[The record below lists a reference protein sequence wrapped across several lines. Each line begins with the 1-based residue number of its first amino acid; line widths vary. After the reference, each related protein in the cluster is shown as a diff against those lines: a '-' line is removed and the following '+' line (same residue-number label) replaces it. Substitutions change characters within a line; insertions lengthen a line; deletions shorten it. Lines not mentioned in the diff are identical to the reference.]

1 MSGIKIGG
9 KTLTP
14 INVAPIKIG
23 SKTLSPVN
31 SIKIGNKTLTPI
43 SEANADGPSDT
54 QRFFRQMGSKLAPA
68 LDTAEA
74 ISDKALAGAGLVSQ
88 KAGEL
93 GLRALG
99 AGADALGFN
108 NAGKSLKDTADELGQ
123 TFSQSAEAVGQT
135 GGAGTTRIIGRG
147 LKNFVTGQ
155 AAANQKLARGI
166 NNVLADTADFYG
178 ADRARDFFRENSNL
192 ASLAIN
198 KIENFGDND
207 MKDWQAAGE
216 IADATALAPAMLGHS
231 AKAARLAKALGA
243 SQKVATRIG
252 NAVGSAA
259 NGAIMGGFTG
269 GARAY
274 GQEKPDLKQAG
285 LESTIWGG
293 ANAILG
299 GLSRAPI
306 LAKGMRKLEEARV
319 AAQELKPAPAKAA
332 QDIQSATPAGQTA
345 GEGFTMRDG
354 AQKYPYNAFVDI
366 ENDLAGEL
374 KLPSSQIRAS
384 LQYLYNLHPEMFKNK
399 GDVYRTIKGLIST
412 HDYAGDSLRNP
423 SAAYLASRDGERM
436 SDMAIGRDSGG
447 VIHLNKDKRISNA
460 DKKIFETA
468 AAEASNSQHK
478 QQVLGAQMNTGKEHF
493 SPTDNTIIPQ
503 NSVAEGILNNPNLFG
518 LDENVIKAIRSELE
532 EAAGIAPKKMSEA
545 AKGADK
551 AEAAAQAPNPFLDE
565 ILRATNPANN
575 NAYLDQILAITNPK
589 AVIAAK
595 KGSPT
600 TQTITSTLN
609 GSDEA
614 AKKGLNPNSSLYSN
628 DKYIEG
634 SGTNSAITS
643 TSDIF
648 DGGVGSTTHITTTPA
663 NDEIISLSSDK
674 NLNAPA
680 EFKNSAGGGID
691 PAAVVRNIAERGDLA
706 LRLEPKA
713 DVLSLVRD
721 FQAPIKTPIFEAKIA
736 IDKMLNH
743 LADKAGSERRL
754 EYVNLIKPTLEN
766 PLFIAKDG
774 ERYRFFKTF
783 IDDRDK
789 TLKFLSVIEN
799 DRGEFLGVTAT
810 PLKNTDLK
818 NLIKKGNIVWGGDT
832 LSSLSTPQAMRNQ
845 GLDTAT
851 DIIPQNGENMI
862 KGFSSSAIPANIAS
876 AGAGAA
882 TGAALDDKNRARG
895 AFIGA
900 LGGLGLV
907 NAPSLVSKL
916 KGGAKVGEIAQDIEA
931 AAKDKPSI
939 LSNMRSYLKAV
950 GANSISELK
959 DLSGKDIGLSYARQ
973 MASEHIN
980 KEFKN
985 IAYEILSGSQSL
997 AQNLKNGAIN
1007 AARFARRA
1015 LSETKGAD
1023 YLLRNDEL
1031 FSAKSAYSAKM
1042 ENLQSALSGLD
1053 DADRVAMHEY
1063 MVGEGNAIKP
1073 ELKPLADALRRQID
1087 DMSAKLVD
1095 LGVLDKASRDALAGQ
1110 YLARS
1115 YEKHLKDRINSV
1127 FSSGKKVDEIHS
1139 RGFAFK
1145 EFKDREAMDKFLSKN
1160 PQIAKSMDQAY
1171 NKGGVRVVEKP
1182 NGKIELW
1189 RDYTKDERSAMGE
1202 IRDAAF
1208 SIPQTLNKLNDM
1220 IENAKF
1226 LKSVSE
1232 LSGGAV
1238 IPNTEIKARY
1248 GKLDLDDAI
1257 KKELG
1262 REGYAQMPKSDSY
1275 GALAGQWVRKDIKSD
1290 IISSFAQSGDMGVL
1304 IDGWK
1309 KYLSIWKMSKTVW
1322 SQTAHVGNYVSNGF
1336 LLNLAGM
1343 SAKQVVASMA
1353 KFTRAQIGNGA
1364 INRYKQLRLKNVVS
1378 KLSPAERREYAQL
1391 MREKEIQTYKLAE
1404 DEGLF
1409 GRSSLL
1415 DIQNGFART
1424 TKELRQG
1431 KIARIIDGD
1440 AASKQS
1446 VVASTAQKAG
1456 DALGAV
1462 ADKAGAL
1469 YAGEDNVGRLALF
1482 SHYIDK
1488 GLDPKSAK
1496 IATNSWIPD
1505 YSRQMPAGMRALR
1518 DSGIA
1523 PFISW
1528 SYYVMPAMGRYLA
1541 RHPVDGAKKILPM
1554 LAALGYWQYK
1564 VTGEANPYSDK
1575 IPDDIKGRSV
1585 AVWRDGDRV
1594 RTIKMDRYLPYMNL
1608 TAPANYAKG
1617 LASGPTTQG
1626 AYALF
1631 SMMADGKPRMLYN
1644 NRPITKDTKPIPAQ
1658 AYDYLNWL
1666 LQGFTPMPGGVSSGI
1681 NLVSDL
1687 SRDETSRK
1695 RNNVML
1701 PKTKAQSVA
1710 KFLGFNSADYSVSGQ
1725 MKDAA
1730 KKKLKKKD

>member
-43 SEANADGPSDT
+43 SETSADGPSDT

-74 ISDKALAGAGLVSQ
+74 VSDKALAGAGLVSQ

-99 AGADALGFN
+99 AGADALGFD

-192 ASLAIN
+192 ASSAIN

-207 MKDWQAAGE
+207 MKGWQAAGE

-243 SQKVATRIG
+243 SEKVATRIG

-274 GQEKPDLKQAG
+274 GQPKPDLKQAG

-306 LAKGMRKLEEARV
+306 LAKGMLGKASE
-319 AAQELKPAPAKAA
+319 QTQKAA
-332 QDIQSATPAGQTA
+332 QGLDYQNLREGVPTPAGTTAPQTRA
-345 GEGFTMRDG
+345 D
-354 AQKYPYNAFVDI
+354 
-366 ENDLAGEL
+366 GEL
-374 KLPSSQIRAS
+374 LSPPLSSDQSARLNRYS
-384 LQYLYNLHPEMFKNK
+384 
-399 GDVYRTIKGLIST
+399 DTSRTMAAA
-412 HDYAGDSLRNP
+412 DNAGS
-423 SAAYLASRDGERM
+423 
-436 SDMAIGRDSGG
+436 
-447 VIHLNKDKRISNA
+447 VTDKTIIPQN
-460 DKKIFETA
+460 FEAA

-503 NSVAEGILNNPNLFG
+503 SSVAEGILNNPNLFG

-551 AEAAAQAPNPFLDE
+551 AQTAAAQAPNPFLDE

-589 AVIAAK
+589 AIQKEKRGIYNVAY
-595 KGSPT
+595 
-600 TQTITSTLN
+600 N
-609 GSDEA
+609 G
-614 AKKGLNPNSSLYSN
+614 KN
-628 DKYIEG
+628 
-634 SGTNSAITS
+634 S
-643 TSDIF
+643 TSVYPDIDF
-648 DGGVGSTTHITTTPA
+648 VENAVKLEQGSKKRGGIAHIQKHFEKDAKGYVTPAEMTQIGDRMREYTAKFKKPHIDADGGRLYEWQDKDGVKFRVVVYDGGVGSTTHITTTPV
-663 NDEIISLSSDK
+663 NDKIISFYSDR
-674 NLNAPA
+674 NLKKPM
-680 EFKNSAGGGID
+680 EFKT
-691 PAAVVRNIAERGDLA
+691 PA
-706 LRLEPKA
+706 LREA
-713 DVLSLVRD
+713 D
-721 FQAPIKTPIFEAKIA
+721 EAI
-736 IDKMLNH
+736 
-743 LADKAGSERRL
+743 R
-754 EYVNLIKPTLEN
+754 
-766 PLFIAKDG
+766 
-774 ERYRFFKTF
+774 
-783 IDDRDK
+783 
-789 TLKFLSVIEN
+789 
-799 DRGEFLGVTAT
+799 
-810 PLKNTDLK
+810 
-818 NLIKKGNIVWGGDT
+818 GGDT
-832 LSSLSTPQAMRNQ
+832 LSSLGTPQAMRNQ

-862 KGFSSSAIPANIAS
+862 KGFSSSTIPANIAS

-950 GANSISELK
+950 GANSASELK

-1007 AARFARRA
+1007 AARFARRT

-1364 INRYKQLRLKNVVS
+1364 INRYKQLRLKNVTS

-1440 AASKQS
+1440 AAGKQS
-1446 VVASTAQKAG
+1446 VVASAAQKAG

-1617 LASGPTTQG
+1617 LASGPATQG

>member
-1 MSGIKIGG
+1 M
-9 KTLTP
+9 
-14 INVAPIKIG
+14 
-23 SKTLSPVN
+23 
-31 SIKIGNKTLTPI
+31 
-43 SEANADGPSDT
+43 
-54 QRFFRQMGSKLAPA
+54 
-68 LDTAEA
+68 
-74 ISDKALAGAGLVSQ
+74 
-88 KAGEL
+88 AGEL

-99 AGADALGFN
+99 AGADALGFD

-192 ASLAIN
+192 ASSAIN

-207 MKDWQAAGE
+207 MKGWQAAGE

-243 SQKVATRIG
+243 SEKVATRIG
-252 NAVGSAA
+252 NAAGSAA

-306 LAKGMRKLEEARV
+306 LAKGMRNLEEARV
-319 AAQELKPAPAKAA
+319 AAHELKPEATPAKAA
-332 QDIQSATPAGQTA
+332 QDIQTPAGQTA
-345 GEGFTMRDG
+345 GEGF
-354 AQKYPYNAFVDI
+354 
-366 ENDLAGEL
+366 
-374 KLPSSQIRAS
+374 
-384 LQYLYNLHPEMFKNK
+384 
-399 GDVYRTIKGLIST
+399 
-412 HDYAGDSLRNP
+412 
-423 SAAYLASRDGERM
+423 
-436 SDMAIGRDSGG
+436 
-447 VIHLNKDKRISNA
+447 SNA
-460 DKKIFETA
+460 DKKIFEAA

-503 NSVAEGILNNPNLFG
+503 SSVAEGILNNPNLFG

-551 AEAAAQAPNPFLDE
+551 AQTAAAQAPNPFLDE

-589 AVIAAK
+589 AIQKEKRGIYNVAY
-595 KGSPT
+595 
-600 TQTITSTLN
+600 N
-609 GSDEA
+609 G
-614 AKKGLNPNSSLYSN
+614 KN
-628 DKYIEG
+628 
-634 SGTNSAITS
+634 S
-643 TSDIF
+643 TSVYPDIDF
-648 DGGVGSTTHITTTPA
+648 VENAVKLEQGSKKRGGISHIQKHFEKDAKGYVTPAEMTQIGDRMREYTAKFKKPHIDADGGRLYEWQDKDGVKFRVVVYDGGVGSTTHITTTPV
-663 NDEIISLSSDK
+663 NDKIISFYSDR
-674 NLNAPA
+674 NLKKPM
-680 EFKNSAGGGID
+680 EFKT
-691 PAAVVRNIAERGDLA
+691 PA
-706 LRLEPKA
+706 LREA
-713 DVLSLVRD
+713 D
-721 FQAPIKTPIFEAKIA
+721 EAI
-736 IDKMLNH
+736 
-743 LADKAGSERRL
+743 R
-754 EYVNLIKPTLEN
+754 
-766 PLFIAKDG
+766 
-774 ERYRFFKTF
+774 
-783 IDDRDK
+783 
-789 TLKFLSVIEN
+789 
-799 DRGEFLGVTAT
+799 
-810 PLKNTDLK
+810 
-818 NLIKKGNIVWGGDT
+818 GGDT

-845 GLDTAT
+845 GLDIAT

-862 KGFSSSAIPANIAS
+862 KGFSSSTIPANIAS

-950 GANSISELK
+950 GANSASELK

-1007 AARFARRA
+1007 AARFARRT
-1015 LSETKGAD
+1015 LSETKGAS

-1202 IRDAAF
+1202 
-1208 SIPQTLNKLNDM
+1208 
-1220 IENAKF
+1220 
-1226 LKSVSE
+1226 
-1232 LSGGAV
+1232 
-1238 IPNTEIKARY
+1238 
-1248 GKLDLDDAI
+1248 
-1257 KKELG
+1257 KK
-1262 REGYAQMPKSDSY
+1262 
-1275 GALAGQWVRKDIKSD
+1275 
-1290 IISSFAQSGDMGVL
+1290 
-1304 IDGWK
+1304 
-1309 KYLSIWKMSKTVW
+1309 
-1322 SQTAHVGNYVSNGF
+1322 
-1336 LLNLAGM
+1336 
-1343 SAKQVVASMA
+1343 
-1353 KFTRAQIGNGA
+1353 
-1364 INRYKQLRLKNVVS
+1364 
-1378 KLSPAERREYAQL
+1378 
-1391 MREKEIQTYKLAE
+1391 
-1404 DEGLF
+1404 
-1409 GRSSLL
+1409 
-1415 DIQNGFART
+1415 
-1424 TKELRQG
+1424 
-1431 KIARIIDGD
+1431 
-1440 AASKQS
+1440 
-1446 VVASTAQKAG
+1446 
-1456 DALGAV
+1456 
-1462 ADKAGAL
+1462 
-1469 YAGEDNVGRLALF
+1469 RLAL
-1482 SHYIDK
+1482 
-1488 GLDPKSAK
+1488 
-1496 IATNSWIPD
+1496 
-1505 YSRQMPAGMRALR
+1505 
-1518 DSGIA
+1518 
-1523 PFISW
+1523 
-1528 SYYVMPAMGRYLA
+1528 YL
-1541 RHPVDGAKKILPM
+1541 I
-1554 LAALGYWQYK
+1554 
-1564 VTGEANPYSDK
+1564 
-1575 IPDDIKGRSV
+1575 
-1585 AVWRDGDRV
+1585 
-1594 RTIKMDRYLPYMNL
+1594 YL
-1608 TAPANYAKG
+1608 T
-1617 LASGPTTQG
+1617 
-1626 AYALF
+1626 
-1631 SMMADGKPRMLYN
+1631 
-1644 NRPITKDTKPIPAQ
+1644 
-1658 AYDYLNWL
+1658 
-1666 LQGFTPMPGGVSSGI
+1666 
-1681 NLVSDL
+1681 
-1687 SRDETSRK
+1687 
-1695 RNNVML
+1695 
-1701 PKTKAQSVA
+1701 
-1710 KFLGFNSADYSVSGQ
+1710 
-1725 MKDAA
+1725 
-1730 KKKLKKKD
+1730 

>member
-43 SEANADGPSDT
+43 SEASTDGPSDT

-74 ISDKALAGAGLVSQ
+74 VSDKALAGAGLVTQ

-99 AGADALGFN
+99 AGADALGFD
-108 NAGKSLKDTADELGQ
+108 NAGKSLKDNADELGQ

-207 MKDWQAAGE
+207 MKGWQAAGE

-306 LAKGMRKLEEARV
+306 LAKGVLGKASE
-319 AAQELKPAPAKAA
+319 QTQKAA
-332 QDIQSATPAGQTA
+332 QGLDYQNLREGVPTPAGTTAPQTRA
-345 GEGFTMRDG
+345 D
-354 AQKYPYNAFVDI
+354 
-366 ENDLAGEL
+366 GEL
-374 KLPSSQIRAS
+374 LSPPLSSDQSARLNRYS
-384 LQYLYNLHPEMFKNK
+384 
-399 GDVYRTIKGLIST
+399 DTSRTMAAA
-412 HDYAGDSLRNP
+412 DNAGS
-423 SAAYLASRDGERM
+423 
-436 SDMAIGRDSGG
+436 
-447 VIHLNKDKRISNA
+447 VTDKTIIPQN
-460 DKKIFETA
+460 FEAA

-503 NSVAEGILNNPNLFG
+503 SSVAEGILNNPNLFG
-518 LDENVIKAIRSELE
+518 LDENVIKTIRQELE

-551 AEAAAQAPNPFLDE
+551 AETAAQAPNPFLDE

-589 AVIAAK
+589 AIQKEKRGIYNVAY
-595 KGSPT
+595 
-600 TQTITSTLN
+600 N
-609 GSDEA
+609 G
-614 AKKGLNPNSSLYSN
+614 KN
-628 DKYIEG
+628 
-634 SGTNSAITS
+634 S
-643 TSDIF
+643 TSVYPDIDF
-648 DGGVGSTTHITTTPA
+648 VENAVKLEQGSKKRGGAAHIQKHFEKDAKGYVTPAEMTQIGDRMREYTAKFKKPYIDAGGGRLYEWQDKDGVKFRVVVYDGGVGSTTHITTTPV
-663 NDEIISLSSDK
+663 NERIISFYSDR
-674 NLNAPA
+674 NLKKPM
-680 EFKNSAGGGID
+680 EFKT
-691 PAAVVRNIAERGDLA
+691 PA
-706 LRLEPKA
+706 LREA
-713 DVLSLVRD
+713 D
-721 FQAPIKTPIFEAKIA
+721 EAI
-736 IDKMLNH
+736 
-743 LADKAGSERRL
+743 R
-754 EYVNLIKPTLEN
+754 
-766 PLFIAKDG
+766 
-774 ERYRFFKTF
+774 
-783 IDDRDK
+783 
-789 TLKFLSVIEN
+789 
-799 DRGEFLGVTAT
+799 
-810 PLKNTDLK
+810 
-818 NLIKKGNIVWGGDT
+818 GGDT

-862 KGFSSSAIPANIAS
+862 KGFSSSTIPANIAS

-950 GANSISELK
+950 GANSASELK

-997 AQNLKNGAIN
+997 ARNLKNGAIN
-1007 AARFARRA
+1007 AARFARRT
-1015 LSETKGAD
+1015 LSETKGAS

-1042 ENLQSALSGLD
+1042 ENLQSALSSLD

-1364 INRYKQLRLKNVVS
+1364 INRYKQLRLKNVTS

-1446 VVASTAQKAG
+1446 VVASAAQKAG

-1617 LASGPTTQG
+1617 LASGPATQG

>member
-1 MSGIKIGG
+1 M
-9 KTLTP
+9 
-14 INVAPIKIG
+14 
-23 SKTLSPVN
+23 
-31 SIKIGNKTLTPI
+31 
-43 SEANADGPSDT
+43 
-54 QRFFRQMGSKLAPA
+54 
-68 LDTAEA
+68 
-74 ISDKALAGAGLVSQ
+74 
-88 KAGEL
+88 AGEL

-99 AGADALGFN
+99 AGADALGFDN
-108 NAGKSLKDTADELGQ
+108 TGKSLKDTADELGQ

-192 ASLAIN
+192 ASSAIN

-207 MKDWQAAGE
+207 MKGWQAAGE

-274 GQEKPDLKQAG
+274 GQPKPDLKQAG

-306 LAKGMRKLEEARV
+306 LAKGVLGKASE
-319 AAQELKPAPAKAA
+319 QTQKAA
-332 QDIQSATPAGQTA
+332 QGLDYQNLREGVPTPAGTTAPQTRA
-345 GEGFTMRDG
+345 D
-354 AQKYPYNAFVDI
+354 
-366 ENDLAGEL
+366 GEL
-374 KLPSSQIRAS
+374 LSPPLSSDQSARLNRYS
-384 LQYLYNLHPEMFKNK
+384 
-399 GDVYRTIKGLIST
+399 DTSRTMAAA
-412 HDYAGDSLRNP
+412 DNAGS
-423 SAAYLASRDGERM
+423 
-436 SDMAIGRDSGG
+436 
-447 VIHLNKDKRISNA
+447 VTDKTIIPQN
-460 DKKIFETA
+460 FEAA

-503 NSVAEGILNNPNLFG
+503 SSVAEGILNNPNLFG
-518 LDENVIKAIRSELE
+518 LDENVIKAIRQELE

-551 AEAAAQAPNPFLDE
+551 AQTAAAQAPNPFLDE
-565 ILRATNPANN
+565 ILRAINPANN

-589 AVIAAK
+589 AIQKEKRGIYNVTYNSKAATPIKQDLNSVEDALRYAKGDKNKGADHIRIRHLKDKNAEGYVSQSELLNMGENMRKYLDKYKEPFIDKNGLKIYEWQDKDGVRFRAVIAPK

-628 DKYIEG
+628 DDI
-634 SGTNSAITS
+634 ITFY
-643 TSDIF
+643 SDRNLKKPMEF
-648 DGGVGSTTHITTTPA
+648 KTPA
-663 NDEIISLSSDK
+663 LREADE
-674 NLNAPA
+674 
-680 EFKNSAGGGID
+680 
-691 PAAVVRNIAERGDLA
+691 
-706 LRLEPKA
+706 
-713 DVLSLVRD
+713 
-721 FQAPIKTPIFEAKIA
+721 A
-736 IDKMLNH
+736 I
-743 LADKAGSERRL
+743 R
-754 EYVNLIKPTLEN
+754 
-766 PLFIAKDG
+766 
-774 ERYRFFKTF
+774 
-783 IDDRDK
+783 
-789 TLKFLSVIEN
+789 
-799 DRGEFLGVTAT
+799 
-810 PLKNTDLK
+810 
-818 NLIKKGNIVWGGDT
+818 GGDT
-832 LSSLSTPQAMRNQ
+832 LSSLSTAMRNQ

-907 NAPSLVSKL
+907 NAPSLISKL

-950 GANSISELK
+950 GANSASELK

-997 AQNLKNGAIN
+997 AHNLKNGAIN
-1007 AARFARRA
+1007 AARFARRT
-1015 LSETKGAD
+1015 LSETKGAS

-1042 ENLQSALSGLD
+1042 ENLQSALSSLD

-1115 YEKHLKDRINSV
+1115 YEKHLKDRINSI

-1145 EFKDREAMDKFLSKN
+1145 EFKDREAMDTFLSKN

-1202 IRDAAF
+1202 IKKI
-1208 SIPQTLNKLNDM
+1208 S
-1220 IENAKF
+1220 F
-1226 LKSVSE
+1226 LSH
-1232 LSGGAV
+1232 LPH
-1238 IPNTEIKARY
+1238 I
-1248 GKLDLDDAI
+1248 
-1257 KKELG
+1257 
-1262 REGYAQMPKSDSY
+1262 
-1275 GALAGQWVRKDIKSD
+1275 
-1290 IISSFAQSGDMGVL
+1290 
-1304 IDGWK
+1304 
-1309 KYLSIWKMSKTVW
+1309 
-1322 SQTAHVGNYVSNGF
+1322 
-1336 LLNLAGM
+1336 
-1343 SAKQVVASMA
+1343 VASQMA
-1353 KFTRAQIGNGA
+1353 RTP
-1364 INRYKQLRLKNVVS
+1364 L
-1378 KLSPAERREYAQL
+1378 
-1391 MREKEIQTYKLAE
+1391 
-1404 DEGLF
+1404 LF
-1409 GRSSLL
+1409 GL
-1415 DIQNGFART
+1415 
-1424 TKELRQG
+1424 
-1431 KIARIIDGD
+1431 
-1440 AASKQS
+1440 
-1446 VVASTAQKAG
+1446 
-1456 DALGAV
+1456 
-1462 ADKAGAL
+1462 
-1469 YAGEDNVGRLALF
+1469 
-1482 SHYIDK
+1482 
-1488 GLDPKSAK
+1488 
-1496 IATNSWIPD
+1496 
-1505 YSRQMPAGMRALR
+1505 
-1518 DSGIA
+1518 
-1523 PFISW
+1523 
-1528 SYYVMPAMGRYLA
+1528 
-1541 RHPVDGAKKILPM
+1541 
-1554 LAALGYWQYK
+1554 
-1564 VTGEANPYSDK
+1564 
-1575 IPDDIKGRSV
+1575 
-1585 AVWRDGDRV
+1585 
-1594 RTIKMDRYLPYMNL
+1594 
-1608 TAPANYAKG
+1608 
-1617 LASGPTTQG
+1617 
-1626 AYALF
+1626 
-1631 SMMADGKPRMLYN
+1631 
-1644 NRPITKDTKPIPAQ
+1644 
-1658 AYDYLNWL
+1658 
-1666 LQGFTPMPGGVSSGI
+1666 
-1681 NLVSDL
+1681 
-1687 SRDETSRK
+1687 
-1695 RNNVML
+1695 
-1701 PKTKAQSVA
+1701 
-1710 KFLGFNSADYSVSGQ
+1710 
-1725 MKDAA
+1725 
-1730 KKKLKKKD
+1730 

>member
-23 SKTLSPVN
+23 SKTLSPIN

-43 SEANADGPSDT
+43 SETNADGPSDT

-74 ISDKALAGAGLVSQ
+74 VSDKALAGAGLVSQ

-99 AGADALGFN
+99 AGADALGFD
-108 NAGKSLKDTADELGQ
+108 NAGKSLKDTADDLGQ

-192 ASLAIN
+192 ASSAIN

-207 MKDWQAAGE
+207 MKGWQAAGE

-243 SQKVATRIG
+243 SEKVATRIG

-306 LAKGMRKLEEARV
+306 LAKGVLGKASE
-319 AAQELKPAPAKAA
+319 QTQKAA
-332 QDIQSATPAGQTA
+332 QGLDYQNLREGVPTPAGTTAPQTRA
-345 GEGFTMRDG
+345 D
-354 AQKYPYNAFVDI
+354 
-366 ENDLAGEL
+366 GEL
-374 KLPSSQIRAS
+374 LSPPLSSDQSARLNRYS
-384 LQYLYNLHPEMFKNK
+384 
-399 GDVYRTIKGLIST
+399 DTSRTMAT
-412 HDYAGDSLRNP
+412 ADNAGS
-423 SAAYLASRDGERM
+423 
-436 SDMAIGRDSGG
+436 
-447 VIHLNKDKRISNA
+447 VTDKTIIPQN
-460 DKKIFETA
+460 FEAA

-493 SPTDNTIIPQ
+493 SPTDKTIIPQ
-503 NSVAEGILNNPNLFG
+503 SSVAEGILNNPNLFG
-518 LDENVIKAIRSELE
+518 LDENVIKTIRSELE

-551 AEAAAQAPNPFLDE
+551 AETAAQAPNPFLDE

-589 AVIAAK
+589 AIQKEKRGIYNVTYNSKAATPIKQDLNSVEDALRYAKGDKNKGAGHIRIRHLKDKNAEGYVSQSELLNMGENMRKYLDKYKEPFIDKNGLKIYEWQDKDGVRFRAVIAPK

-628 DKYIEG
+628 DDI
-634 SGTNSAITS
+634 ITFY
-643 TSDIF
+643 SDRNLKKPMEF
-648 DGGVGSTTHITTTPA
+648 KTPA
-663 NDEIISLSSDK
+663 LREADE
-674 NLNAPA
+674 
-680 EFKNSAGGGID
+680 
-691 PAAVVRNIAERGDLA
+691 
-706 LRLEPKA
+706 
-713 DVLSLVRD
+713 
-721 FQAPIKTPIFEAKIA
+721 A
-736 IDKMLNH
+736 I
-743 LADKAGSERRL
+743 R
-754 EYVNLIKPTLEN
+754 
-766 PLFIAKDG
+766 
-774 ERYRFFKTF
+774 
-783 IDDRDK
+783 
-789 TLKFLSVIEN
+789 
-799 DRGEFLGVTAT
+799 
-810 PLKNTDLK
+810 
-818 NLIKKGNIVWGGDT
+818 GGDT
-832 LSSLSTPQAMRNQ
+832 LSSLGTAMRNQ

-950 GANSISELK
+950 GANSASELK

-1007 AARFARRA
+1007 AARFARRT
-1015 LSETKGAD
+1015 LSETKGAS

-1364 INRYKQLRLKNVVS
+1364 INRYKQLRLKNVTS

-1404 DEGLF
+1404 DVGLF

-1440 AASKQS
+1440 AAGKQS
-1446 VVASTAQKAG
+1446 VVASAAQKAG
-1456 DALGAV
+1456 DSLGAV

-1617 LASGPTTQG
+1617 LASGPATQG

>member
-1 MSGIKIGG
+1 M
-9 KTLTP
+9 
-14 INVAPIKIG
+14 
-23 SKTLSPVN
+23 
-31 SIKIGNKTLTPI
+31 
-43 SEANADGPSDT
+43 
-54 QRFFRQMGSKLAPA
+54 
-68 LDTAEA
+68 
-74 ISDKALAGAGLVSQ
+74 
-88 KAGEL
+88 AGEL

-99 AGADALGFN
+99 AGADALGFD

-192 ASLAIN
+192 ASSAIN

-207 MKDWQAAGE
+207 MKGWQAAGE

-243 SQKVATRIG
+243 SEKVATRIG

-306 LAKGMRKLEEARV
+306 LAKGVLGKASE
-319 AAQELKPAPAKAA
+319 QTQKAA
-332 QDIQSATPAGQTA
+332 QGLDYQNLREGIPTPAGTTAPQTRA
-345 GEGFTMRDG
+345 D
-354 AQKYPYNAFVDI
+354 
-366 ENDLAGEL
+366 GEL
-374 KLPSSQIRAS
+374 LSPSS
-384 LQYLYNLHPEMFKNK
+384 
-399 GDVYRTIKGLIST
+399 
-412 HDYAGDSLRNP
+412 
-423 SAAYLASRDGERM
+423 
-436 SDMAIGRDSGG
+436 
-447 VIHLNKDKRISNA
+447 
-460 DKKIFETA
+460 
-468 AAEASNSQHK
+468 
-478 QQVLGAQMNTGKEHF
+478 
-493 SPTDNTIIPQ
+493 DNTIIPQ
-503 NSVAEGILNNPNLFG
+503 SSVAEGILNNPNLFG

-532 EAAGIAPKKMSEA
+532 DAAGIAPKKMSEA
-545 AKGADK
+545 VKGADK

-589 AVIAAK
+589 AIQKEKRGIYNVTYNSKAATPIKQDLNSVEDALRYAKGDKNKGADHIRIRHLKDKNAEGYVSQSELLNMGENMRKYLDKYKEPFIDKNGLKIYEWQDKDGVRFRAVIAPK

-628 DKYIEG
+628 DDI
-634 SGTNSAITS
+634 ITFY
-643 TSDIF
+643 SDRNLKKPMEF
-648 DGGVGSTTHITTTPA
+648 KTPA
-663 NDEIISLSSDK
+663 LREADE
-674 NLNAPA
+674 
-680 EFKNSAGGGID
+680 
-691 PAAVVRNIAERGDLA
+691 
-706 LRLEPKA
+706 
-713 DVLSLVRD
+713 
-721 FQAPIKTPIFEAKIA
+721 A
-736 IDKMLNH
+736 I
-743 LADKAGSERRL
+743 R
-754 EYVNLIKPTLEN
+754 
-766 PLFIAKDG
+766 
-774 ERYRFFKTF
+774 
-783 IDDRDK
+783 
-789 TLKFLSVIEN
+789 
-799 DRGEFLGVTAT
+799 
-810 PLKNTDLK
+810 
-818 NLIKKGNIVWGGDT
+818 GGDT
-832 LSSLSTPQAMRNQ
+832 LSSLGTPQAMRNQ

-862 KGFSSSAIPANIAS
+862 KGFSSSTIPANIAS

-907 NAPSLVSKL
+907 NASSLVSKL

-950 GANSISELK
+950 GANSASELK

-1053 DADRVAMHEY
+1053 DTDRVAMHEY

-1160 PQIAKSMDQAY
+1160 PQIAKSMNQAY

-1202 IRDAAF
+1202 IKKI
-1208 SIPQTLNKLNDM
+1208 S
-1220 IENAKF
+1220 F
-1226 LKSVSE
+1226 LSHLPHIV
-1232 LSGGAV
+1232 A
-1238 IPNTEIKARY
+1238 
-1248 GKLDLDDAI
+1248 
-1257 KKELG
+1257 
-1262 REGYAQMPKSDSY
+1262 
-1275 GALAGQWVRKDIKSD
+1275 
-1290 IISSFAQSGDMGVL
+1290 
-1304 IDGWK
+1304 
-1309 KYLSIWKMSKTVW
+1309 
-1322 SQTAHVGNYVSNGF
+1322 SQTARTP
-1336 LLNLAGM
+1336 L
-1343 SAKQVVASMA
+1343 
-1353 KFTRAQIGNGA
+1353 
-1364 INRYKQLRLKNVVS
+1364 
-1378 KLSPAERREYAQL
+1378 
-1391 MREKEIQTYKLAE
+1391 
-1404 DEGLF
+1404 LF
-1409 GRSSLL
+1409 GL
-1415 DIQNGFART
+1415 
-1424 TKELRQG
+1424 
-1431 KIARIIDGD
+1431 
-1440 AASKQS
+1440 
-1446 VVASTAQKAG
+1446 
-1456 DALGAV
+1456 
-1462 ADKAGAL
+1462 
-1469 YAGEDNVGRLALF
+1469 
-1482 SHYIDK
+1482 
-1488 GLDPKSAK
+1488 
-1496 IATNSWIPD
+1496 
-1505 YSRQMPAGMRALR
+1505 
-1518 DSGIA
+1518 
-1523 PFISW
+1523 
-1528 SYYVMPAMGRYLA
+1528 
-1541 RHPVDGAKKILPM
+1541 
-1554 LAALGYWQYK
+1554 
-1564 VTGEANPYSDK
+1564 
-1575 IPDDIKGRSV
+1575 
-1585 AVWRDGDRV
+1585 
-1594 RTIKMDRYLPYMNL
+1594 
-1608 TAPANYAKG
+1608 
-1617 LASGPTTQG
+1617 
-1626 AYALF
+1626 
-1631 SMMADGKPRMLYN
+1631 
-1644 NRPITKDTKPIPAQ
+1644 
-1658 AYDYLNWL
+1658 
-1666 LQGFTPMPGGVSSGI
+1666 
-1681 NLVSDL
+1681 
-1687 SRDETSRK
+1687 
-1695 RNNVML
+1695 
-1701 PKTKAQSVA
+1701 
-1710 KFLGFNSADYSVSGQ
+1710 
-1725 MKDAA
+1725 
-1730 KKKLKKKD
+1730 

>member
-1 MSGIKIGG
+1 M
-9 KTLTP
+9 
-14 INVAPIKIG
+14 NC
-23 SKTLSPVN
+23 
-31 SIKIGNKTLTPI
+31 
-43 SEANADGPSDT
+43 
-54 QRFFRQMGSKLAPA
+54 
-68 LDTAEA
+68 
-74 ISDKALAGAGLVSQ
+74 

-99 AGADALGFN
+99 AGADALGFD

-178 ADRARDFFRENSNL
+178 ADRVRDFFRENSNL
-192 ASLAIN
+192 ASSAIN

-207 MKDWQAAGE
+207 MKGWQAAGE

-306 LAKGMRKLEEARV
+306 LAKGMRNLEEARV
-319 AAQELKPAPAKAA
+319 AAHELKPAPAKAA
-332 QDIQSATPAGQTA
+332 QDIQSTTPAGQTA
-345 GEGFTMRDG
+345 GEGFTMSG
-354 AQKYPYNAFVDI
+354 GTTPYQYAEQKFKPEEWVNNLCGVLSDEWAA
-366 ENDLAGEL
+366 NLKSLAI
-374 KLPSSQIRAS
+374 K
-384 LQYLYNLHPEMFKNK
+384 HPEMFKSEVDVFRVIKQIKDNPTHFLENTNENTALIAKRLGENK
-399 GDVYRTIKGLIST
+399 AGNIGIDKSSGKIIHANKTDEHDLDRLIRRARGLEQDRGKGVPT
-412 HDYAGDSLRNP
+412 PAGTTAPQTR
-423 SAAYLASRDGERM
+423 ADGELLSPS
-436 SDMAIGRDSGG
+436 SDS
-447 VIHLNKDKRISNA
+447 
-460 DKKIFETA
+460 
-468 AAEASNSQHK
+468 
-478 QQVLGAQMNTGKEHF
+478 
-493 SPTDNTIIPQ
+493 TIIPQ

-518 LDENVIKAIRSELE
+518 LDENVIKAIRLELE

-551 AEAAAQAPNPFLDE
+551 AETAAQAPNPFLDE

-589 AVIAAK
+589 AIQKEKRGIYNVTYNSKAATPIKQDLNSVEDALRYAKGDKNKGADHIRIRHLKDKNAEGYVSQSELLNMGENMRKYLDKYKEPFIDKNGLKIYEWQDKDGVRFRAVIAPK

-628 DKYIEG
+628 DDI
-634 SGTNSAITS
+634 ITFY
-643 TSDIF
+643 SDRNLKKPMEF
-648 DGGVGSTTHITTTPA
+648 KTPA
-663 NDEIISLSSDK
+663 LREADE
-674 NLNAPA
+674 
-680 EFKNSAGGGID
+680 
-691 PAAVVRNIAERGDLA
+691 
-706 LRLEPKA
+706 
-713 DVLSLVRD
+713 
-721 FQAPIKTPIFEAKIA
+721 A
-736 IDKMLNH
+736 I
-743 LADKAGSERRL
+743 R
-754 EYVNLIKPTLEN
+754 
-766 PLFIAKDG
+766 
-774 ERYRFFKTF
+774 
-783 IDDRDK
+783 
-789 TLKFLSVIEN
+789 
-799 DRGEFLGVTAT
+799 
-810 PLKNTDLK
+810 
-818 NLIKKGNIVWGGDT
+818 GGDT
-832 LSSLSTPQAMRNQ
+832 LSSLGTPQAMRNQ

-907 NAPSLVSKL
+907 NAPSLISKL

-950 GANSISELK
+950 GANSASELK

-1007 AARFARRA
+1007 AARFARRT

-1042 ENLQSALSGLD
+1042 ENLQSALSSLD

-1202 IRDAAF
+1202 IKKISFLSHLPHIAA
-1208 SIPQTLNKLNDM
+1208 
-1220 IENAKF
+1220 
-1226 LKSVSE
+1226 
-1232 LSGGAV
+1232 
-1238 IPNTEIKARY
+1238 
-1248 GKLDLDDAI
+1248 
-1257 KKELG
+1257 
-1262 REGYAQMPKSDSY
+1262 
-1275 GALAGQWVRKDIKSD
+1275 
-1290 IISSFAQSGDMGVL
+1290 
-1304 IDGWK
+1304 
-1309 KYLSIWKMSKTVW
+1309 
-1322 SQTAHVGNYVSNGF
+1322 SQTARTP
-1336 LLNLAGM
+1336 L
-1343 SAKQVVASMA
+1343 
-1353 KFTRAQIGNGA
+1353 
-1364 INRYKQLRLKNVVS
+1364 
-1378 KLSPAERREYAQL
+1378 
-1391 MREKEIQTYKLAE
+1391 
-1404 DEGLF
+1404 LF
-1409 GRSSLL
+1409 GL
-1415 DIQNGFART
+1415 
-1424 TKELRQG
+1424 
-1431 KIARIIDGD
+1431 
-1440 AASKQS
+1440 
-1446 VVASTAQKAG
+1446 
-1456 DALGAV
+1456 
-1462 ADKAGAL
+1462 
-1469 YAGEDNVGRLALF
+1469 
-1482 SHYIDK
+1482 
-1488 GLDPKSAK
+1488 
-1496 IATNSWIPD
+1496 
-1505 YSRQMPAGMRALR
+1505 
-1518 DSGIA
+1518 
-1523 PFISW
+1523 
-1528 SYYVMPAMGRYLA
+1528 
-1541 RHPVDGAKKILPM
+1541 
-1554 LAALGYWQYK
+1554 
-1564 VTGEANPYSDK
+1564 
-1575 IPDDIKGRSV
+1575 
-1585 AVWRDGDRV
+1585 
-1594 RTIKMDRYLPYMNL
+1594 
-1608 TAPANYAKG
+1608 
-1617 LASGPTTQG
+1617 
-1626 AYALF
+1626 
-1631 SMMADGKPRMLYN
+1631 
-1644 NRPITKDTKPIPAQ
+1644 
-1658 AYDYLNWL
+1658 
-1666 LQGFTPMPGGVSSGI
+1666 
-1681 NLVSDL
+1681 
-1687 SRDETSRK
+1687 
-1695 RNNVML
+1695 
-1701 PKTKAQSVA
+1701 
-1710 KFLGFNSADYSVSGQ
+1710 
-1725 MKDAA
+1725 
-1730 KKKLKKKD
+1730 

>member
-1 MSGIKIGG
+1 M
-9 KTLTP
+9 
-14 INVAPIKIG
+14 NC
-23 SKTLSPVN
+23 
-31 SIKIGNKTLTPI
+31 
-43 SEANADGPSDT
+43 
-54 QRFFRQMGSKLAPA
+54 
-68 LDTAEA
+68 
-74 ISDKALAGAGLVSQ
+74 

-99 AGADALGFN
+99 AGADALGFD

-178 ADRARDFFRENSNL
+178 ANRARDFFRENSNL
-192 ASLAIN
+192 ASSAIN

-207 MKDWQAAGE
+207 MKGWQAAGE

-243 SQKVATRIG
+243 SEKVATRIG
-252 NAVGSAA
+252 NAAGSAA

-306 LAKGMRKLEEARV
+306 LAKGVLGKASE
-319 AAQELKPAPAKAA
+319 QTQKAA
-332 QDIQSATPAGQTA
+332 QGLDYQNLREGIPTPAGTTAPQTRA
-345 GEGFTMRDG
+345 D
-354 AQKYPYNAFVDI
+354 
-366 ENDLAGEL
+366 GEL
-374 KLPSSQIRAS
+374 LSPPLSSDQSARLNRYS
-384 LQYLYNLHPEMFKNK
+384 
-399 GDVYRTIKGLIST
+399 DTSRTMAAA
-412 HDYAGDSLRNP
+412 DNAG
-423 SAAYLASRDGERM
+423 A
-436 SDMAIGRDSGG
+436 
-447 VIHLNKDKRISNA
+447 VTDKTIIPQN
-460 DKKIFETA
+460 FEAA

-503 NSVAEGILNNPNLFG
+503 SSVAEGILNNPNLFG

-589 AVIAAK
+589 DIQKEKRGIYNVAY
-595 KGSPT
+595 
-600 TQTITSTLN
+600 N
-609 GSDEA
+609 G
-614 AKKGLNPNSSLYSN
+614 KN
-628 DKYIEG
+628 
-634 SGTNSAITS
+634 S
-643 TSDIF
+643 TSVYPDIDF
-648 DGGVGSTTHITTTPA
+648 VENAVKLEQGSKKRGGIAHIQKHFEKDAKGYVTPAEMTQIGDRMREYTAKFKKPHIDADGGRLYEWQDKDGVKFRVVVYDGGVGSTTHITTTPV
-663 NDEIISLSSDK
+663 NDKIISFYSDR
-674 NLNAPA
+674 NLKKPM
-680 EFKNSAGGGID
+680 EFKT
-691 PAAVVRNIAERGDLA
+691 PA
-706 LRLEPKA
+706 LREA
-713 DVLSLVRD
+713 D
-721 FQAPIKTPIFEAKIA
+721 EAI
-736 IDKMLNH
+736 
-743 LADKAGSERRL
+743 R
-754 EYVNLIKPTLEN
+754 
-766 PLFIAKDG
+766 
-774 ERYRFFKTF
+774 
-783 IDDRDK
+783 
-789 TLKFLSVIEN
+789 
-799 DRGEFLGVTAT
+799 
-810 PLKNTDLK
+810 
-818 NLIKKGNIVWGGDT
+818 GGDT
-832 LSSLSTPQAMRNQ
+832 LSSLGTPQAMRNQ

-862 KGFSSSAIPANIAS
+862 KGFSSSTIPANIAS

-950 GANSISELK
+950 GANSASELK

-1015 LSETKGAD
+1015 LSETKGAS

-1063 MVGEGNAIKP
+1063 MVGEANAIKP

-1202 IRDAAF
+1202 IKKISFLSHLSHIAA
-1208 SIPQTLNKLNDM
+1208 SQM
-1220 IENAKF
+1220 
-1226 LKSVSE
+1226 
-1232 LSGGAV
+1232 
-1238 IPNTEIKARY
+1238 ARTP
-1248 GKLDLDDAI
+1248 L
-1257 KKELG
+1257 
-1262 REGYAQMPKSDSY
+1262 
-1275 GALAGQWVRKDIKSD
+1275 
-1290 IISSFAQSGDMGVL
+1290 
-1304 IDGWK
+1304 
-1309 KYLSIWKMSKTVW
+1309 
-1322 SQTAHVGNYVSNGF
+1322 
-1336 LLNLAGM
+1336 
-1343 SAKQVVASMA
+1343 
-1353 KFTRAQIGNGA
+1353 
-1364 INRYKQLRLKNVVS
+1364 
-1378 KLSPAERREYAQL
+1378 
-1391 MREKEIQTYKLAE
+1391 
-1404 DEGLF
+1404 LF
-1409 GRSSLL
+1409 GL
-1415 DIQNGFART
+1415 
-1424 TKELRQG
+1424 
-1431 KIARIIDGD
+1431 
-1440 AASKQS
+1440 
-1446 VVASTAQKAG
+1446 
-1456 DALGAV
+1456 
-1462 ADKAGAL
+1462 
-1469 YAGEDNVGRLALF
+1469 
-1482 SHYIDK
+1482 
-1488 GLDPKSAK
+1488 
-1496 IATNSWIPD
+1496 
-1505 YSRQMPAGMRALR
+1505 
-1518 DSGIA
+1518 
-1523 PFISW
+1523 
-1528 SYYVMPAMGRYLA
+1528 
-1541 RHPVDGAKKILPM
+1541 
-1554 LAALGYWQYK
+1554 
-1564 VTGEANPYSDK
+1564 
-1575 IPDDIKGRSV
+1575 
-1585 AVWRDGDRV
+1585 
-1594 RTIKMDRYLPYMNL
+1594 
-1608 TAPANYAKG
+1608 
-1617 LASGPTTQG
+1617 
-1626 AYALF
+1626 
-1631 SMMADGKPRMLYN
+1631 
-1644 NRPITKDTKPIPAQ
+1644 
-1658 AYDYLNWL
+1658 
-1666 LQGFTPMPGGVSSGI
+1666 
-1681 NLVSDL
+1681 
-1687 SRDETSRK
+1687 
-1695 RNNVML
+1695 
-1701 PKTKAQSVA
+1701 
-1710 KFLGFNSADYSVSGQ
+1710 
-1725 MKDAA
+1725 
-1730 KKKLKKKD
+1730 

>member
-43 SEANADGPSDT
+43 SEANADGPSDM

-74 ISDKALAGAGLVSQ
+74 VSDKALAGAGLVSQ

-99 AGADALGFN
+99 AGADALGFD

-192 ASLAIN
+192 ASSAIN

-207 MKDWQAAGE
+207 MKGWQAAGE

-243 SQKVATRIG
+243 SEKVATRIG

-274 GQEKPDLKQAG
+274 GQPKPDLKQAG

-299 GLSRAPI
+299 GLSRTPI
-306 LAKGMRKLEEARV
+306 LAKGVLGKASE
-319 AAQELKPAPAKAA
+319 QTQKAA
-332 QDIQSATPAGQTA
+332 QGLDYQNLREGVPTPAGTTAPQTRA
-345 GEGFTMRDG
+345 D
-354 AQKYPYNAFVDI
+354 
-366 ENDLAGEL
+366 GEL
-374 KLPSSQIRAS
+374 LSPPLSSDQSARLNRYS
-384 LQYLYNLHPEMFKNK
+384 
-399 GDVYRTIKGLIST
+399 DTSRTMAAA
-412 HDYAGDSLRNP
+412 DNAGS
-423 SAAYLASRDGERM
+423 
-436 SDMAIGRDSGG
+436 
-447 VIHLNKDKRISNA
+447 VTDKTIIPQN
-460 DKKIFETA
+460 FEAA

-503 NSVAEGILNNPNLFG
+503 SSVAEGILNNPNLFG

-551 AEAAAQAPNPFLDE
+551 AETAAQAPNPFLDE

-589 AVIAAK
+589 AIQKEKRGIYNVTYNSKAATPIKQDLNSVEDALRYAKGDKNKGADHIRIRHLKDKNAEGYVSQSELLNMGENMRKYLDKYKEPFIDQNGLKIYEWQDKDGVRFRAVIAPK

-628 DKYIEG
+628 DDI
-634 SGTNSAITS
+634 ITFY
-643 TSDIF
+643 SDRNLKKPMEF
-648 DGGVGSTTHITTTPA
+648 KTPA
-663 NDEIISLSSDK
+663 LREADE
-674 NLNAPA
+674 
-680 EFKNSAGGGID
+680 
-691 PAAVVRNIAERGDLA
+691 
-706 LRLEPKA
+706 
-713 DVLSLVRD
+713 
-721 FQAPIKTPIFEAKIA
+721 A
-736 IDKMLNH
+736 I
-743 LADKAGSERRL
+743 R
-754 EYVNLIKPTLEN
+754 
-766 PLFIAKDG
+766 
-774 ERYRFFKTF
+774 
-783 IDDRDK
+783 
-789 TLKFLSVIEN
+789 
-799 DRGEFLGVTAT
+799 
-810 PLKNTDLK
+810 
-818 NLIKKGNIVWGGDT
+818 GGDT
-832 LSSLSTPQAMRNQ
+832 LSSLGTPQAMRNQ

-862 KGFSSSAIPANIAS
+862 KGFSSSTIPANIAS

-950 GANSISELK
+950 GANSASELK

-1127 FSSGKKVDEIHS
+1127 FSSGKKVDEIYS

-1160 PQIAKSMDQAY
+1160 PQIAKSIDQAY

-1378 KLSPAERREYAQL
+1378 KLSPVERREYAQL

-1404 DEGLF
+1404 DVGLF

-1440 AASKQS
+1440 AAEARSPF
-1446 VVASTAQKAG
+1446 ASAAQKAG

-1617 LASGPTTQG
+1617 LASGPATQG

>member
-23 SKTLSPVN
+23 SKTLSPIN

-43 SEANADGPSDT
+43 SETSADGPSDT

-99 AGADALGFN
+99 AGADALGFD

-135 GGAGTTRIIGRG
+135 GGAGTTRIIARG

-178 ADRARDFFRENSNL
+178 ADKARDFFRENSNL
-192 ASLAIN
+192 ASSAIN

-207 MKDWQAAGE
+207 MKGWQAAGE

-252 NAVGSAA
+252 NAAGSAA

-299 GLSRAPI
+299 GLSRVPI
-306 LAKGMRKLEEARV
+306 LAKGVLGKASE
-319 AAQELKPAPAKAA
+319 QTQKAA
-332 QDIQSATPAGQTA
+332 QSLDYQNLREGVPTPAGTTAPQTRA
-345 GEGFTMRDG
+345 D
-354 AQKYPYNAFVDI
+354 
-366 ENDLAGEL
+366 GEL
-374 KLPSSQIRAS
+374 LSPPLSSDQSARLNRYS
-384 LQYLYNLHPEMFKNK
+384 
-399 GDVYRTIKGLIST
+399 DTSRTMAAA
-412 HDYAGDSLRNP
+412 DNAG
-423 SAAYLASRDGERM
+423 A
-436 SDMAIGRDSGG
+436 
-447 VIHLNKDKRISNA
+447 VTDKIIIPQN
-460 DKKIFETA
+460 FEA

-551 AEAAAQAPNPFLDE
+551 AETAAAQAPNPFLDE

-589 AVIAAK
+589 AIQKEKRGIYNVTYNSKAATPIKQDLNSVEDALRYAKGDKNKGADHIRIRHLKDKNAEGYVSQSELLNMGENMRKYLDKYKEPFIDKNGLKIYEWQDKDGVRFRAVIAPK

-628 DKYIEG
+628 DDI
-634 SGTNSAITS
+634 ITFY
-643 TSDIF
+643 SDRNLKKPMEF
-648 DGGVGSTTHITTTPA
+648 KTPA
-663 NDEIISLSSDK
+663 LREADE
-674 NLNAPA
+674 
-680 EFKNSAGGGID
+680 
-691 PAAVVRNIAERGDLA
+691 
-706 LRLEPKA
+706 
-713 DVLSLVRD
+713 
-721 FQAPIKTPIFEAKIA
+721 A
-736 IDKMLNH
+736 I
-743 LADKAGSERRL
+743 R
-754 EYVNLIKPTLEN
+754 
-766 PLFIAKDG
+766 
-774 ERYRFFKTF
+774 
-783 IDDRDK
+783 
-789 TLKFLSVIEN
+789 
-799 DRGEFLGVTAT
+799 
-810 PLKNTDLK
+810 
-818 NLIKKGNIVWGGDT
+818 GGDT

-950 GANSISELK
+950 GANSASELK

-1364 INRYKQLRLKNVVS
+1364 INRYKQLRLKNVTS

-1440 AASKQS
+1440 AAGKQS
-1446 VVASTAQKAG
+1446 VVASAAQKAG

-1617 LASGPTTQG
+1617 LASGPATQG

-1687 SRDETSRK
+1687 SRDEKGRK

>member
-43 SEANADGPSDT
+43 SETSADGPSDT

-99 AGADALGFN
+99 AGADALGFD

-192 ASLAIN
+192 ASSAIN

-207 MKDWQAAGE
+207 MKGWQAAGE

-252 NAVGSAA
+252 NAAGSAA

-274 GQEKPDLKQAG
+274 GQPKPDLKQAG

-306 LAKGMRKLEEARV
+306 LAKGVLGKASE
-319 AAQELKPAPAKAA
+319 QTQKAA
-332 QDIQSATPAGQTA
+332 QGLDYQNLREGVPTPAGTTAPQTRA
-345 GEGFTMRDG
+345 D
-354 AQKYPYNAFVDI
+354 
-366 ENDLAGEL
+366 GEL
-374 KLPSSQIRAS
+374 LSPPLSSDQSARLNRYS
-384 LQYLYNLHPEMFKNK
+384 
-399 GDVYRTIKGLIST
+399 DTSRTMAAA
-412 HDYAGDSLRNP
+412 DNAGS
-423 SAAYLASRDGERM
+423 
-436 SDMAIGRDSGG
+436 
-447 VIHLNKDKRISNA
+447 VTDKTIIPQN
-460 DKKIFETA
+460 FEA

-503 NSVAEGILNNPNLFG
+503 SSVAEGILNNPNLFG
-518 LDENVIKAIRSELE
+518 LDENVIKVIRSELE

-551 AEAAAQAPNPFLDE
+551 AETAAQAPNPFLDE

-575 NAYLDQILAITNPK
+575 NAYLDQILALTNPK
-589 AVIAAK
+589 AIQKEKRGIYNVAY
-595 KGSPT
+595 
-600 TQTITSTLN
+600 N
-609 GSDEA
+609 G
-614 AKKGLNPNSSLYSN
+614 KN
-628 DKYIEG
+628 
-634 SGTNSAITS
+634 S
-643 TSDIF
+643 TSVYPDIDF
-648 DGGVGSTTHITTTPA
+648 VENAVKLEQGSKKRGGIAHIQKHFEKDAKGYVTPAEMTQIGDRMREYTAKFKKPYIDADGGRLYEWQDKDGVKFRVVVYDGGVGSTTHITTTPV
-663 NDEIISLSSDK
+663 NDKIISFYSDR
-674 NLNAPA
+674 NLKKPM
-680 EFKNSAGGGID
+680 EFKT
-691 PAAVVRNIAERGDLA
+691 PA
-706 LRLEPKA
+706 LREA
-713 DVLSLVRD
+713 D
-721 FQAPIKTPIFEAKIA
+721 EAI
-736 IDKMLNH
+736 
-743 LADKAGSERRL
+743 R
-754 EYVNLIKPTLEN
+754 
-766 PLFIAKDG
+766 
-774 ERYRFFKTF
+774 
-783 IDDRDK
+783 
-789 TLKFLSVIEN
+789 
-799 DRGEFLGVTAT
+799 
-810 PLKNTDLK
+810 
-818 NLIKKGNIVWGGDT
+818 GGDT
-832 LSSLSTPQAMRNQ
+832 LSSLGTPQAMRNQ

-950 GANSISELK
+950 GANSASELK

-1364 INRYKQLRLKNVVS
+1364 INRYKQLRLKNVTS

-1440 AASKQS
+1440 AAEARSPF
-1446 VVASTAQKAG
+1446 ASAAQKAG

-1617 LASGPTTQG
+1617 LASGPATQG

-1687 SRDETSRK
+1687 SRDEASRK

>member
-1 MSGIKIGG
+1 M
-9 KTLTP
+9 
-14 INVAPIKIG
+14 
-23 SKTLSPVN
+23 
-31 SIKIGNKTLTPI
+31 
-43 SEANADGPSDT
+43 
-54 QRFFRQMGSKLAPA
+54 
-68 LDTAEA
+68 
-74 ISDKALAGAGLVSQ
+74 
-88 KAGEL
+88 AGEL

-99 AGADALGFN
+99 ATADALGFDN
-108 NAGKSLKDTADELGQ
+108 TGKSLKDTADELGQ

-178 ADRARDFFRENSNL
+178 ANRARDFFRENSNL
-192 ASLAIN
+192 ASSAIN

-207 MKDWQAAGE
+207 MKGWQAAGE

-274 GQEKPDLKQAG
+274 GQPKPDLKQAG

-306 LAKGMRKLEEARV
+306 LAKGVLGKASE
-319 AAQELKPAPAKAA
+319 QTQKAA
-332 QDIQSATPAGQTA
+332 QGLDYQNLREGVPTPAGTTAPQTRA
-345 GEGFTMRDG
+345 D
-354 AQKYPYNAFVDI
+354 
-366 ENDLAGEL
+366 GEL
-374 KLPSSQIRAS
+374 LSPPLSSDQSARLNRYS
-384 LQYLYNLHPEMFKNK
+384 
-399 GDVYRTIKGLIST
+399 DTSRTMAAA
-412 HDYAGDSLRNP
+412 DNAGS
-423 SAAYLASRDGERM
+423 
-436 SDMAIGRDSGG
+436 
-447 VIHLNKDKRISNA
+447 VTDKTIIPQN
-460 DKKIFETA
+460 FEAA

-551 AEAAAQAPNPFLDE
+551 AETTAAQKPNPFLDE
-565 ILRATNPANN
+565 ILRVTNPANN

-648 DGGVGSTTHITTTPA
+648 DGGVGSTTHITTTPV
-663 NDEIISLSSDK
+663 NDKIISFYSDR
-674 NLNAPA
+674 NLKKPM
-680 EFKNSAGGGID
+680 EFKT
-691 PAAVVRNIAERGDLA
+691 PA
-706 LRLEPKA
+706 LREA
-713 DVLSLVRD
+713 D
-721 FQAPIKTPIFEAKIA
+721 EAI
-736 IDKMLNH
+736 
-743 LADKAGSERRL
+743 R
-754 EYVNLIKPTLEN
+754 
-766 PLFIAKDG
+766 
-774 ERYRFFKTF
+774 
-783 IDDRDK
+783 
-789 TLKFLSVIEN
+789 
-799 DRGEFLGVTAT
+799 
-810 PLKNTDLK
+810 
-818 NLIKKGNIVWGGDT
+818 GGDT

-845 GLDTAT
+845 GLDIAT

-907 NAPSLVSKL
+907 NAPSLISKL

-950 GANSISELK
+950 GANSASELK

-1007 AARFARRA
+1007 AARFARRT

-1171 NKGGVRVVEKP
+1171 NKGGVRAVEKP

-1202 IRDAAF
+1202 IKKI
-1208 SIPQTLNKLNDM
+1208 S
-1220 IENAKF
+1220 F
-1226 LKSVSE
+1226 LSH
-1232 LSGGAV
+1232 LPH
-1238 IPNTEIKARY
+1238 I
-1248 GKLDLDDAI
+1248 
-1257 KKELG
+1257 
-1262 REGYAQMPKSDSY
+1262 
-1275 GALAGQWVRKDIKSD
+1275 
-1290 IISSFAQSGDMGVL
+1290 
-1304 IDGWK
+1304 
-1309 KYLSIWKMSKTVW
+1309 
-1322 SQTAHVGNYVSNGF
+1322 
-1336 LLNLAGM
+1336 
-1343 SAKQVVASMA
+1343 VASQMA
-1353 KFTRAQIGNGA
+1353 RTP
-1364 INRYKQLRLKNVVS
+1364 L
-1378 KLSPAERREYAQL
+1378 
-1391 MREKEIQTYKLAE
+1391 
-1404 DEGLF
+1404 LF
-1409 GRSSLL
+1409 GL
-1415 DIQNGFART
+1415 
-1424 TKELRQG
+1424 
-1431 KIARIIDGD
+1431 
-1440 AASKQS
+1440 
-1446 VVASTAQKAG
+1446 
-1456 DALGAV
+1456 
-1462 ADKAGAL
+1462 
-1469 YAGEDNVGRLALF
+1469 
-1482 SHYIDK
+1482 
-1488 GLDPKSAK
+1488 
-1496 IATNSWIPD
+1496 
-1505 YSRQMPAGMRALR
+1505 
-1518 DSGIA
+1518 
-1523 PFISW
+1523 
-1528 SYYVMPAMGRYLA
+1528 
-1541 RHPVDGAKKILPM
+1541 
-1554 LAALGYWQYK
+1554 
-1564 VTGEANPYSDK
+1564 
-1575 IPDDIKGRSV
+1575 
-1585 AVWRDGDRV
+1585 
-1594 RTIKMDRYLPYMNL
+1594 
-1608 TAPANYAKG
+1608 
-1617 LASGPTTQG
+1617 
-1626 AYALF
+1626 
-1631 SMMADGKPRMLYN
+1631 
-1644 NRPITKDTKPIPAQ
+1644 
-1658 AYDYLNWL
+1658 
-1666 LQGFTPMPGGVSSGI
+1666 
-1681 NLVSDL
+1681 
-1687 SRDETSRK
+1687 
-1695 RNNVML
+1695 
-1701 PKTKAQSVA
+1701 
-1710 KFLGFNSADYSVSGQ
+1710 
-1725 MKDAA
+1725 
-1730 KKKLKKKD
+1730 